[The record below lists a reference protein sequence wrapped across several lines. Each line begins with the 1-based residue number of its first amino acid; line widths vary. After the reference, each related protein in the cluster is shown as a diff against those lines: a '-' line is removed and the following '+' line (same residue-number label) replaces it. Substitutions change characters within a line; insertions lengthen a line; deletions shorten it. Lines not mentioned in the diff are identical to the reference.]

1 VALATEFNRL
11 SAPAPGVRGNSAGQ
25 PNSTLTRET
34 ALLNALVVLGAVA
47 VLFSLMPGAAAQVAA
62 ATAETVPPVS
72 KSAASEPSP
81 EARSALRARY
91 AALYQAWEKQRDPRK
106 IEAPISQLLAEQRLA
121 LGEQS
126 VDTLL
131 TERTLADVKYDL
143 GELDLALTLAEHALA
158 GLTVVS
164 GAADTE
170 TLLARLVRVK
180 ILRDRA
186 RWREAALECEAVL
199 ALAEHNPDRR
209 PWRWAQVEVM
219 YLYDK
224 VGRLGE
230 SAAIGERALREG
242 SADVNDVI
250 AAVLLDRLAGV
261 YLSLARN
268 DEALELQQRSQDLFV
283 ANYGP
288 DHEATLSGASNLA
301 YALWAVGRKEEV
313 IAIERDIVRRR
324 QGIADVRPR
333 NALIVRDLLAE
344 HLLLLG
350 RLDEAEAEFRAVLPL
365 WIEKFGPRDPDTLDV
380 RYFLARVAIDRGQL
394 AEASVA
400 LEEVCQAYEE
410 IGDTYEGAPQHCHE
424 RLSNVL
430 WRMGERERAL
440 QMLGGSLAGFEQRL
454 ETGHLSDRSQQSA
467 FADRVPS
474 FRRWAEWLIVRDNAQ
489 AAFAVSERLRARTL
503 LQSIVLRHA
512 DASPALPVEEST
524 RLAEL
529 KSRLA
534 LLDDAI
540 GQESDPAR
548 RALLGAERD
557 QVFRA
562 LADLRAAL
570 GKRYPAYAALSAV
583 RTVTPAEAIRLL
595 PANTAAVTYLIGDDR
610 LFAFVLAPKRPLATI
625 DLGPVAGLRESVE
638 AAHVLMS
645 GDRTRRAW
653 RLSDGRLA
661 VGATRP
667 GVDAAEITDW
677 QVMAR
682 ELGRRLIA
690 PLAPRLRG
698 HGRWI
703 IVPDGAL
710 ALLPFEA
717 LQLDDRPLAA
727 TIEIRYVQSMSVLAA
742 MQANPPRAT
751 GRSALLSVGAP
762 DFAQMDTGSTEAVP
776 VRADVTAL
784 VRGIDDPAAAT
795 QRAYE
800 LLQLRWA
807 PLPGAAAEIAR
818 VRATFPDKSQT
829 EVLTG
834 RNASEPTLQRM
845 EQDHALQRFRYIHVA
860 THGYMSPTLP
870 ALSAIVLS
878 PTDVGP
884 GADGYLT
891 AAELPAYH
899 FDSDLIVLSAC
910 ETGRGTELA
919 GEGIMGLPYALFVA
933 GNRSAMLTLWK
944 VVDDST
950 ARFVTQVFTRVAAG
964 AAPAVALARTKREF
978 LRDSRYAHPLHWAG
992 FVLYGP

>member
-1 VALATEFNRL
+1 M
-11 SAPAPGVRGNSAGQ
+11 RGAWV
-25 PNSTLTRET
+25 LM
-34 ALLNALVVLGAVA
+34 AAAALVGGAI
-47 VLFSLMPGAAAQVAA
+47 PGAAAQVAVA
-62 ATAETVPPVS
+62 MTETVAPAL
-72 KSAASEPSP
+72 KSAAT
-81 EARSALRARY
+81 EAADGVRSALQARY

-106 IEAPISQLLAEQRLA
+106 IEAPVSQLLGEQRLA

-126 VDTLL
+126 VDTLR
-131 TERTLADVKYDL
+131 TERMLADVSYDL
-143 GELDLALTLAEHALA
+143 GELNLALTLADHALA
-158 GLTVVS
+158 GLTQVR
-164 GAADTE
+164 GEADTE

-199 ALAEHNPDRR
+199 VLAEHNPNRR
-209 PWRWAQVEVM
+209 PWRSAQVELM

-242 SADVNDVI
+242 SADVQDVI

-261 YLSLARN
+261 YLSLGRFE
-268 DEALELQQRSQDLFV
+268 EALDLQQRAQDLYV

-288 DHEATLSGASNLA
+288 DHEATLSATSNLA
-301 YALWAVGRKEEV
+301 TTLWETGRHDEV
-313 IAIERDIVRRR
+313 IALEREVVRRR
-324 QGIADVRPR
+324 QDNADVRPR
-333 NALIVRDLLAE
+333 NALISRNLLAE

-350 RLDEAEAEFRAVLPL
+350 RLDEAEAEYQAVLPL
-365 WIEKFGPRDPDTLDV
+365 WIEKFGPRDPDAIDV
-380 RYFLARVAIDRGQL
+380 RYFMARVAIDRGQL
-394 AEASVA
+394 EAGRVA
-400 LEEVCQAYEE
+400 LEEACRSYEE
-410 IGDTYEGAPQHCHE
+410 IGDTYEGAPQHCRE
-424 RLSNVL
+424 RLSDVI
-430 WRMGERERAL
+430 WRLGERERAL

-467 FADRVPS
+467 FADRAPS

-512 DASPALPVEEST
+512 DASPALPVGEST

-534 LLDDAI
+534 ILDDAI
-540 GQESDPAR
+540 GQESDAAQ

-557 QVFRA
+557 QAFRE
-562 LADLRAAL
+562 LVDLRAAL

-583 RTVTPAEAIRLL
+583 RTVTPDEANRLL

-638 AAHVLMS
+638 AAQVLMS
-645 GDRTRRAW
+645 GDRTRRVW
-653 RLSDGRLA
+653 RMADGRLA
-661 VGATRP
+661 AGAVRP
-667 GVDAAEITDW
+667 GVDAVEITDW
-677 QVMAR
+677 HVISR

-698 HGRWI
+698 YRRWV
-703 IVPDGAL
+703 IVPDGSL

-717 LQLDDRPLAA
+717 LEVDDRPLVA
-727 TIEIRYVQSMSVLAA
+727 TVDIRYVQSMSVLAA
-742 MQANPPRAT
+742 MRTNPPRAT
-751 GRSALLSVGAP
+751 GQSALLSVGAP
-762 DFAQMDTGSTEAVP
+762 DFPAMDNGRTESGL

-795 QRAYE
+795 RRAYE

-807 PLPGAAAEIAR
+807 PLPGAAAEISR
-818 VRATFPDKSQT
+818 VQSAFPGKAQT

-834 RNASEPTLQRM
+834 RRASEPTLQRM
-845 EQDHALQRFRYIHVA
+845 ERNHALQRFRYIHVA
-860 THGYMSPTLP
+860 THGYLSLSLP

-950 ARFVTQVFTRVAAG
+950 ARFVARVFTHVAAG

-978 LRDSRYAHPLHWAG
+978 LQDPRHAHPLHWAG